1 MKLKAVPEIND
12 NSSCEGCIFDPNC
25 YDTNKAQIID
35 GVNYHC
41 GRNCI
46 IYVEDKEI
54 IEVKQLTIEEL
65 RDQFE
70 KTHSFLNLNR
80 NSNNNYIDSTA
91 NLRWDSYICCAEQ
104 NGILKE

>member
-1 MKLKAVPEIND
+1 VKLKAVSEID
-12 NSSCEGCIFDPNC
+12 SMDGCKGCIFEDESECIDSIEVNGEIINC
-25 YDTNKAQIID
+25 YTSNVIF
-35 GVNYHC
+35 
-41 GRNCI
+41 
-46 IYVEDKEI
+46 VEDKETVEI
-54 IEVKQLTIEEL
+54 KQLTLEEL
-65 RDQFE
+65 REQFE